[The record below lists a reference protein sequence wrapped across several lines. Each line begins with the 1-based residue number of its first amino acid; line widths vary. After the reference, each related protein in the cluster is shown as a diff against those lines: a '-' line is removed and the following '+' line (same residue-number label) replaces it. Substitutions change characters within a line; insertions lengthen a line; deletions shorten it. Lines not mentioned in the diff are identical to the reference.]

1 MFAYMMIYTGT
12 FLVVV
17 YSDEWHTECN
27 AVDWDTHR
35 IQGFMEAS
43 KKVFTTHRLLLSF
56 HKFPVSMRC
65 C

>member
-1 MFAYMMIYTGT
+1 MIIYTGT
-12 FLVVV
+12 FLVAV

-43 KKVFTTHRLLLSF
+43 KKVFTTQAVA
-56 HKFPVSMRC
+56 KFPRAAVDALSRS
-65 C
+65 